1 MGNRGREGRSYLD
14 GRNACRLFTAADSV
28 RPPVIPFRCIEITNV
43 ATGKKPV
50 PPRTERKG
58 TELDKIRNVIGEWL
72 QLQTELEGGAAQ
84 FPTLTTRIY
93 LCGYIIPPATQ
104 PRCTVGLLFPSASG
118 RAPSGPPSYPHPSF
132 FLLSKR
138 RGGGLSR
145 GPLWPLSP
153 HFRHPLRRALLFH
166 LARVISLRHAFL
178 DARR

>member
-1 MGNRGREGRSYLD
+1 MD

-84 FPTLTTRIY
+84 FLTLTTRIY